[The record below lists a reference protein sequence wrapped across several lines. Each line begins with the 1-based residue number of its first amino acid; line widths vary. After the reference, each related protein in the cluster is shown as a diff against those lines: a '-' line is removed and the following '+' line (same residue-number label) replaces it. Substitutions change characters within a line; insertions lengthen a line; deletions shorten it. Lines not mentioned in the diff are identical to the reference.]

1 MAVTRRQQIIEV
13 PNKRLTALEAQ
24 VASLQAEMVRLQ
36 AENTRLQEEIVRLQT
51 ENTRLQEE
59 NTRLEAENAELRRRL
74 GLNSHNSHKPPRSDG
89 YRKKRVQPAL
99 PKGEKRPRGGQPGH
113 PGRTLR
119 QVEKPDRVC
128 VHLPERCAIC
138 GREISTE
145 EPHSVVGRRQVFDIP
160 EPKLEVTEHRLG
172 WVECCGQK
180 QYGEYPA
187 GVNSPVQYG
196 PGVRALAVKLS
207 VDHKMPLEQIC
218 LLFADLYGYELNTET
233 VERALEEGFALAA
246 PMEAEIREQ
255 LKQAAVAHFDET
267 GLRVNG
273 RLCWLHTASDA
284 RYTHLFVHPRR
295 GEEALRVQIRKI
307 LQEDETLAAEIARLW
322 GEAQA
327 SGVTVTAAGNRSV
340 AIGGNVSGSVIVTG
354 DKNKIER

>member
-59 NTRLEAENAELRRRL
+59 NTRLEVENAELRRRL
-74 GLNSHNSHKPPRSDG
+74 RLNSHNSHKPPRSDG

-138 GREISTE
+138 GREISAE

-160 EPKLEVTEHRLG
+160 EPNWK
-172 WVECCGQK
+172 
-180 QYGEYPA
+180 
-187 GVNSPVQYG
+187 
-196 PGVRALAVKLS
+196 
-207 VDHKMPLEQIC
+207 
-218 LLFADLYGYELNTET
+218 
-233 VERALEEGFALAA
+233 
-246 PMEAEIREQ
+246 
-255 LKQAAVAHFDET
+255 
-267 GLRVNG
+267 
-273 RLCWLHTASDA
+273 
-284 RYTHLFVHPRR
+284 
-295 GEEALRVQIRKI
+295 
-307 LQEDETLAAEIARLW
+307 
-322 GEAQA
+322 
-327 SGVTVTAAGNRSV
+327 
-340 AIGGNVSGSVIVTG
+340 
-354 DKNKIER
+354 